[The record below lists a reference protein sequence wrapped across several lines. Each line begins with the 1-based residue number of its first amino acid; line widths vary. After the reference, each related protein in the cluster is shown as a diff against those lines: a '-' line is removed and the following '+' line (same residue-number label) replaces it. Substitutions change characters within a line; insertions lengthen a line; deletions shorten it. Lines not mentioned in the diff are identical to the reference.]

1 MHSSVGRAL
10 NSHFEVLGS
19 NLSWAN
25 HYFAIQIK
33 VCIYG
38 LYDKES
44 LLSKILSF
52 QNWQQQTFWTC
63 IFSQGINRFFL
74 FITVECVELWKC
86 CEKKVVEN
94 VFGRK
99 KKTSHRGLQIRLHI
113 LYVFEKWL
121 FGFYWEKKGAF
132 GGNSSLNPLQPFTY
146 KKVSNNSIHTYHP

>member
-1 MHSSVGRAL
+1 METFRNRMFCWNHMVAVLIVILKKSFIESRVYFYVVDLLQDLMAL
-10 NSHFEVLGS
+10 PS
-19 NLSWAN
+19 
-25 HYFAIQIK
+25 
-33 VCIYG
+33 

-99 KKTSHRGLQIRLHI
+99 KKTSYRGLLIRLTFSTKLIKYMDQIRPCSSTT
-113 LYVFEKWL
+113 
-121 FGFYWEKKGAF
+121 
-132 GGNSSLNPLQPFTY
+132 GNNYSQL
-146 KKVSNNSIHTYHP
+146 